1 MSKRD
6 TLQKIMNVGAGL
18 AGAYFVG
25 IAIAGAIKRRREQQ
39 ELEKTLNK
47 FRGVGAVQTSTGNTK
62 TTIRDAWKKR
72 KENFGYVIF
81 TDVAEPKENQVW
93 VIDGYDPSYKEYS
106 LYNYANT
113 SKEKFVKGDKVCF
126 TDFYF

>member
-1 MSKRD
+1 M
-6 TLQKIMNVGAGL
+6 IMNIGAGL
-18 AGAYFVG
+18 AGAYFAGV
-25 IAIAGAIKRRREQQ
+25 AIAGAVKRKREQQ
-39 ELEKTLNK
+39 AQGAQ
-47 FRGVGAVQTSTGNTK
+47 GVGAIQTTTGNIK
-62 TTIRDAWKKR
+62 TTIREAWKRR
-72 KENFGYVIF
+72 KDNFGYVIF

-113 SKEKFVKGDKVCF
+113 DKEKFVKGDKVCF

>member
-1 MSKRD
+1 
-6 TLQKIMNVGAGL
+6 MNVGAGL

-25 IAIAGAIKRRREQQ
+25 IAIAGAIKRKREQGAQ
-39 ELEKTLNK
+39 
-47 FRGVGAVQTSTGNTK
+47 GVGAVQTSTGNTK

-93 VIDGYDPSYKEYS
+93 VIDGYDPSYKEYT